1 MRFRRTMAAA
11 VSLLL
16 GAAVAALA
24 PAPAQAQALSQSVMA
39 LYPPETGEVVFVD
52 LQVARRSP
60 HFNRLKEQVLP
71 ERFRDLERLSA
82 SMGVDFNRNVD
93 RISYAFVSTTG
104 DPKDADFVGVAEGA
118 FELREA
124 QRLAAAQKLVS
135 SDKGPVAVYV
145 LGRNDRG
152 NEFVFAF
159 RDNATLLFGFRNQV
173 EGMLERAG
181 GPDSVGTGGAGG
193 RSLMDNAEMR
203 DLINSVNRAAP
214 IWMALNGEFTQL
226 AVRQFLG
233 EEASLPGVESMTE
246 RVRNATIRI
255 TLGQGLNSTMST
267 RCASATDALW
277 FSGLLQTALYFQRQR
292 LNSENPT
299 LAKVIGDAKLERTGE
314 RISLAVSIPEDDLA
328 TLVNSNSFTV
338 RF

>member
-1 MRFRRTMAAA
+1 MQFRMTTVVA

-16 GAAVAALA
+16 GAALA

-82 SMGVDFNRNVD
+82 QMGVDFNRNVD

-104 DPKDADFVGVAEGA
+104 DPVEADFVGVAEGA

-124 QRLAAAQKLVS
+124 QRMAVAQKLVS
-135 SDKGPVAVYV
+135 SDIGPVAVYV

-173 EGMLERAG
+173 EAMLERAG
-181 GPDSVGTGGAGG
+181 PAGGGAGG
-193 RSLMDNAEMR
+193 GSSLLDNADMR
-203 DLINSVNRAAP
+203 DLINDVNRAAP

-233 EEASLPGVESMTE
+233 QEASLPGVESMTE

-255 TLGQGLNSTMST
+255 TLNRSLDSTMST

-299 LAKVIGDAKLERTGE
+299 LARVIGEAKLERTGD
-314 RISLAVSIPEDDLA
+314 RISLGVSIPESDLA
-328 TLVNSNSFTV
+328 ALVNSNSFTV

>member
-1 MRFRRTMAAA
+1 MRLRMTMGAA

-16 GAAVAALA
+16 GAAVAGLV
-24 PAPAQAQALSQSVMA
+24 PAPATAQALSQTVLA
-39 LYPPETGEVVFVD
+39 LYPAETGEVVFVD

-60 HFNRLKEQVLP
+60 HFPRLKEQVLP

-93 RISYAFVSTTG
+93 RISYAFVRTTG

-118 FELREA
+118 FELRQAEK
-124 QRLAAAQKLVS
+124 LAAAQKLVS
-135 SDKGPVAVYV
+135 SEVGPVMVYV
-145 LGRNDRG
+145 LGKNERG

-159 RDNATLLFGFRNQV
+159 RDNATLLFGFREQV

-181 GPDSVGTGGAGG
+181 GGSGV
-193 RSLMDNAEMR
+193 RSLLSNAEMR
-203 DLINSVNRAAP
+203 DLINDVNRAAP

-226 AVRQFLG
+226 AVQQFLG
-233 EEASLPGVESMTE
+233 QEASLPGVEGMTE

-292 LNSENPT
+292 LNAENPT
-299 LAKVIGDAKLERTGE
+299 LARVIGDAKLERTGE
-314 RISLAVSIPEDDLA
+314 RISLAVSVPEEDLA

>member
-1 MRFRRTMAAA
+1 MRLRMTTVVA

-16 GAAVAALA
+16 GAALAALVPV
-24 PAPAQAQALSQSVMA
+24 PARAQALSQPVLA

-82 SMGVDFNRNVD
+82 QMGVDFNRNVD

-104 DPKDADFVGVAEGA
+104 DPAEADFVGVAEGA

-124 QRLAAAQKLVS
+124 QRMAAAQKLVS
-135 SDKGPVAVYV
+135 SDIGPVAVYV

-173 EGMLERAG
+173 EAMLERAG
-181 GPDSVGTGGAGG
+181 GGP
-193 RSLMDNAEMR
+193 SLLDNADMR
-203 DLINSVNRAAP
+203 DLINDVNRAAP

-233 EEASLPGVESMTE
+233 EEATLPGVETMAE

-255 TLGQGLNSTMST
+255 TLNRSLDSTMST

-299 LAKVIGDAKLERTGE
+299 LARVIGEAKLERTGD
-314 RISLAVSIPEDDLA
+314 RISLGVSIPESDLA

>member
-1 MRFRRTMAAA
+1 MRLRTTTVVA

-24 PAPAQAQALSQSVMA
+24 PAPASAQALSQPVMA

-60 HFNRLKEQVLP
+60 HFGQLKQQVLP

-82 SMGVDFNRNVD
+82 QMGVDFNRNVD

-104 DPKDADFVGVAEGA
+104 DPMEADFVGVAEGA
-118 FELREA
+118 FELRET
-124 QRLAAAQKLVS
+124 RRIAAAQKLVS
-135 SDKGPVAVYV
+135 SDIGPVSVYV

-173 EGMLERAG
+173 EAMLER
-181 GPDSVGTGGAGG
+181 SEGG
-193 RSLMDNAEMR
+193 RSLLDNAELR
-203 DLINSVNRAAP
+203 DLINDVNRATP
-214 IWMALNGEFTQL
+214 IWMVLNGEFTQL

-233 EEASLPGVESMTE
+233 QEASLPGVESMAE
-246 RVRNATIRI
+246 RVRNATVSI
-255 TLGQGLNSTMST
+255 TLNRNLDSSIST

-299 LAKVIGDAKLERTGE
+299 LARVIGEAKLERTGE
-314 RISLAVSIPEDDLA
+314 RISLGVSIPESDLA

>member
-1 MRFRRTMAAA
+1 MRFRMTTAAA

-16 GAAVAALA
+16 GGGLAALT
-24 PAPAQAQALSQSVMA
+24 PAPAQAQQLSQQVLA

-60 HFNRLKEQVLP
+60 HFGALKQQVLP

-93 RISYAFVSTTG
+93 RISYAFVGTTG

-118 FELREA
+118 FELREV
-124 QRLAAAQKLVS
+124 QRIAAAQKLVS
-135 SDKGPVAVYV
+135 SDIGPVTVYK
-145 LGRNDRG
+145 LGSNDRG

-159 RDNATLLFGFRNQV
+159 RDNATLLFGFREQV
-173 EGMLERAG
+173 EGMLERTEG
-181 GPDSVGTGGAGG
+181 GP
-193 RSLMDNAEMR
+193 SLLDNAEMR
-203 DLINSVNRAAP
+203 EVVNDVNRATP

-226 AVRQFLG
+226 AVRQLLAQ
-233 EEASLPGVESMTE
+233 EASLPGVESMAE
-246 RVRNATIRI
+246 RVRNATIGI
-255 TLGQGLNSTMST
+255 TLGQSLNSTMST
-267 RCASATDALW
+267 RCVSATDALW

-292 LNSENPT
+292 LNAENPT
-299 LAKVIGDAKLERTGE
+299 LARVIGEARLERTGD
-314 RISLAVSIPEDDLA
+314 RLSLAVSIPENDLA
-328 TLVNSNSFTV
+328 TLVNTNSFTV

>member
-1 MRFRRTMAAA
+1 MRFRMTAAVA

-16 GAAVAALA
+16 GTAVAALA

-82 SMGVDFNRNVD
+82 QMGVDFNRNVD

-124 QRLAAAQKLVS
+124 QRMAATQKLVS
-135 SDKGPVAVYV
+135 SDLGPVAVYV

-181 GPDSVGTGGAGG
+181 AGP
-193 RSLMDNAEMR
+193 SLLDNAEMR
-203 DLINSVNRAAP
+203 DIINDVNRAAP

-233 EEASLPGVESMTE
+233 QEASLPGLESMTE

-299 LAKVIGDAKLERTGE
+299 LARVIGDAKLERTGE

>member
-1 MRFRRTMAAA
+1 MRFRMTTAVA

-16 GAAVAALA
+16 GTVLAALA
-24 PAPAQAQALSQSVMA
+24 PAPAQAQALSQTVMA

-124 QRLAAAQKLVS
+124 RKIAAAQKLVS
-135 SDKGPVAVYV
+135 SDIGPVAVYV
-145 LGRNDRG
+145 LGRNERG

-181 GPDSVGTGGAGG
+181 GPDGVGAGG
-193 RSLMDNAEMR
+193 RSLLNNAEMR
-203 DLINSVNRAAP
+203 DIINDVNRAAP

-233 EEASLPGVESMTE
+233 QEASLPGVESMTE

-292 LNSENPT
+292 LQSENPT
-299 LAKVIGDAKLERTGE
+299 LARVLGDAKLERTGE
-314 RISLAVSIPEDDLA
+314 RISLAVSIPENDLA